1 MNLQVFHCISLG
13 FLLSKLPKRT
23 LYLRGK
29 VLIIR
34 FYKRIFKPNNRLCLK
49 TSQPSFSLYRNAKLC
64 DKTTLDAHVRIL
76 LSKSGKIKGR
86 IHFFYGYI
94 S

>member
-1 MNLQVFHCISLG
+1 MDLQVFHCSSLG
-13 FLLSKLPKRT
+13 FLLSKFPKRT

-49 TSQPSFSLYRNAKLC
+49 TSQPWFSSLYRNAKLC
-64 DKTTLDAHVRIL
+64 NKATLDAHVRIL

-86 IHFFYGYI
+86 IHFF
-94 S
+94 